1 MTRVPLSPQVTKMS
15 AQLEDIESS
24 ANEATDLI
32 ESEQLEKREMEDQL
46 AEAMV
51 SGWALLARLRGTAF
65 VSVPKSWLQCIHVPL
80 SLMYSTVHNTRICR
94 CTHEHKCCIYCA
106 LVVL

>member
-1 MTRVPLSPQVTKMS
+1 MTCVPLSPQVTKMS

-51 SGWALLARLRGTAF
+51 SGWALLARLRGT
-65 VSVPKSWLQCIHVPL
+65 VPKSWLQCIHVPL
-80 SLMYSTVHNTRICR
+80 SLQYLT
-94 CTHEHKCCIYCA
+94 
-106 LVVL
+106 